1 MRLKIIVFLLLLVVV
16 PAFSADKFQTEYRY
30 ALSGI
35 GFSQQKITYL
45 SPLYYQGVSLV
56 TSRGKVKLSENRMV
70 SSLYETNLDLNYK
83 NPNSYFYSLGFD
95 YYYNS
100 NFRLRWENYPD
111 NIPDLFVGFG
121 YWLDA
126 EFYAK
131 TSNSNNPCYYNLNN
145 MLTFSFCCEKK
156 FERVSSLTNSTFRLP
171 EFTQPRNTA
180 VAFPIFSP
188 KRMLH
193 SFRLFTWEVLEK
205 TSRWKT
211 NLMSI

>member
-1 MRLKIIVFLLLLVVV
+1 
-16 PAFSADKFQTEYRY
+16 
-30 ALSGI
+30 
-35 GFSQQKITYL
+35 
-45 SPLYYQGVSLV
+45 
-56 TSRGKVKLSENRMV
+56 MV

-100 NFRLRWENYPD
+100 NFRLRWKNYPD
-111 NIPDLFVGFG
+111 NFPDLFVGFG

-156 FERVSSLTNSTFRLP
+156 FERVKLSYEFNIPVAGIYSASEYSSGLPYFLSEKDASFFQAFHLGSFGKNFQMENKFNVDLKLKTKKGFRTYRLQYAIANDQ
-171 EFTQPRNTA
+171 FLLNGNCKRN
-180 VAFPIFSP
+180 VF
-188 KRMLH
+188 H
-193 SFRLFTWEVLEK
+193 LFKLGYLFNTVNYEH
-205 TSRWKT
+205 
-211 NLMSI
+211 

>member
-56 TSRGKVKLSENRMV
+56 TSRGKVKLSEDRMV

-100 NFRLRWENYPD
+100 NFRLRWKNYPD
-111 NIPDLFVGFG
+111 NFPDLFVGFG

-211 NLMSI
+211 N